1 MQSKKIKILFSLLTL
16 VCCLMVSCT
25 TQRQRKENLYNIDSL
40 VAGQID
46 HLLFH
51 KAGVNKKVSLN
62 SVEKIITTVP
72 SDASEWRNELDI
84 FIELDAINKPINKG
98 AYNVETYADLKSN
111 LKVKSFRTAIDLPV
125 KYLLVY
131 YHQSLK
137 EVRKIEAQYNET
149 NTLYS
154 SARFLTMEF
163 QNISNQTVVT
173 SYSIKGG
180 QKMFLDDTVKYKID
194 ATIMLKK

>member
-1 MQSKKIKILFSLLTL
+1 MQSKKTKILFSLFML
-16 VCCLMVSCT
+16 VCCVMASCT
-25 TQRQRKENLYNIDSL
+25 KQRQKKENLYNIDSL

-51 KAGVNKKVSLN
+51 GASVNKKVSLN
-62 SVEKIITTVP
+62 SVEKVTTTVP
-72 SDASEWRNELDI
+72 SSASEWKNELDI
-84 FIELDAINKPINKG
+84 FIELDAINKPINKV
-98 AYNVETYADLKSN
+98 AYKVETYADRKSN

-137 EVRKIEAQYNET
+137 EIRKIEAQYNET

-163 QNISNQTVVT
+163 QNISNQTVLT
-173 SYSIKGG
+173 SYSINGG
-180 QKMFLDDTVKYKID
+180 QKMFLDDSVKYNID
-194 ATIMLKK
+194 ATIILKK

>member
-1 MQSKKIKILFSLLTL
+1 
-16 VCCLMVSCT
+16 MVSCT
-25 TQRQRKENLYNIDSL
+25 TRRQKKENLYNIDSL

-51 KAGVNKKVSLN
+51 KASVNKKVSLS
-62 SVEKIITTVP
+62 SVEKITTTVP
-72 SDASEWRNELDI
+72 SNASEWRNELDI
-84 FIELDAINKPINKG
+84 FIELDAINKPINKV
-98 AYNVETYADLKSN
+98 AYKVETYADHKSN
-111 LKVKSFRTAIDLPV
+111 LKVKSFRTSIDLPV

-163 QNISNQTVVT
+163 QNFSNETVMT
-173 SYSIKGG
+173 SYTINGG
-180 QKMFLDDTVKYKID
+180 QKMFLDDSVKYKID
-194 ATIMLKK
+194 ATIILKK